1 MYAALNETFS
11 AVFLT
16 INLLVM
22 LMALIS
28 DMVWKDGSIILPC
41 EIEVS

>member
-11 AVFLT
+11 AVT

-28 DMVWKDGSIILPC
+28 NMVWKDGSIILPC